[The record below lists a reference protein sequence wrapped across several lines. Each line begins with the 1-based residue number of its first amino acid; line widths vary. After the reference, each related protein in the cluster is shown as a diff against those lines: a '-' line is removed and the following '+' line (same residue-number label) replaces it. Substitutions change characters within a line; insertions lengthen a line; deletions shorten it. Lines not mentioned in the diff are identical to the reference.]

1 MRIFFTVL
9 VIILGANL
17 GVQLLD
23 SNLVK
28 ILEERKQTIEN
39 IQKDLK

>member
-9 VIILGANL
+9 VIVLGANL
-17 GVQLLD
+17 GIQLLD

-28 ILEERKQTIEN
+28 ILEERKETIERVR
-39 IQKDLK
+39 QTL